1 MTDQKTDH
9 TSPAMSADP
18 TPPMLELT
26 TTLSHTPDENDPEA
40 PNSLQYDKTV
50 PVLLD
55 DLIQTR
61 LLLQADSGGG
71 KSWCIRYLMEQSY
84 SIVPQTLIDIEG
96 EFSTLRERFPYVLV
110 SATPGEGDLRADP
123 ATAGPL
129 CRKIAENGASVIVDL
144 FDLDEKDQQ
153 LFVANYA
160 AELLSL
166 PKALWTPSLVV
177 IDEAERVAPE
187 QGAAVSKSI
196 VSSLVKRARKRRL
209 GVVLAAQNLADLS
222 KKAARS
228 LHNKMI
234 GLATLDTDIK
244 RSAAELGF
252 DKDRARELSELEA
265 GTFFAHGR
273 AFPYRGVR
281 LVRTGPVKTTH
292 DPLSHRDTPP
302 EAIQTPE
309 TLNKVLEDLATIEAP
324 ADTDSGPGSP
334 PTAIDEDLL
343 RREITTRLEKH
354 YEEELQRRLREN
366 SDQRIQ
372 EATAHLQTQASNLRN
387 SLEEARQHARNCL
400 RSLETPAKNELDTR
414 ADNGISQEDVRVEPE
429 PQPQKEV
436 EEVWDTDPG
445 DIVGYAVSGD
455 DHWSDDLS
463 DAHRSILEQL
473 EFLRSHKVRF
483 IDRRNLALL
492 SGRSPRSSA
501 YDDALAYLKKA
512 GLIDYPEPGNVGI
525 TSLGRTIVT
534 FILNDGHNTD
544 RFEAGKTLAQLQR
557 EWLAYLGPSRSSLL
571 QPLLEEHPSD
581 MTREELARR
590 SGRSSRSSA
599 FDDALAQMRKL
610 GLIEYPGRGRIRATE
625 LLFPEELK

>member
-1 MTDQKTDH
+1 MTDQKTDRTNPA
-9 TSPAMSADP
+9 TSRDQA
-18 TPPMLELT
+18 PPLLKLT
-26 TTLSHTPDENDPEA
+26 TTFSETPDANHPEA
-40 PNSLQYDKTV
+40 PNSPQYDKTV

-61 LLLQADSGGG
+61 LLIQADSGGG
-71 KSWCIRYLMEQSY
+71 KSHCIRYLLEQSY
-84 SIVPQTLIDIEG
+84 SAVPQTLIDIEG

-129 CRKIAENGASVIVDL
+129 CRKVAENGASVIIDL
-144 FDLDEKDQQ
+144 YGLDEPEQQ

-160 AELLSL
+160 AELMSL
-166 PKALWTPSLVV
+166 PKDLWTPSLVV

-187 QGAAVSKSI
+187 QGAAVSKSM
-196 VSSLVKRARKRRL
+196 VSSLVKRVRKRRL
-209 GVVLAAQNLADLS
+209 GVILAAQNLSDLS

-228 LHNKMI
+228 LHNKII
-234 GLATLDTDIK
+234 GLASLDTDIK

-324 ADTDSGPGSP
+324 ADTGPGETAPRSP
-334 PTAIDEDLL
+334 IDEDRL
-343 RREITTRLEKH
+343 RREITNRLEKH
-354 YEEELQRRLREN
+354 YEGELERRLRETL
-366 SDQRIQ
+366 DQHIE
-372 EATAHLQTQASNLRN
+372 EATSHLKRKISNLQG
-387 SLEEARQHARNCL
+387 SLDEARRHAQDCL
-400 RSLETPAKNELDTR
+400 RSLEIPPTNAPVTHE
-414 ADNGISQEDVRVEPE
+414 DNSGAQEEVTAEPE
-429 PQPQKEV
+429 PQPQQDDGDL
-436 EEVWDTDPG
+436 WDTGPDE
-445 DIVGYAVSGD
+445 IVGYAASGD
-455 DHWSDDLS
+455 AHWRNDLS
-463 DAHRSILEQL
+463 EAHSTILEQL
-473 EFLRSHKVRF
+473 EFLRSHKVRSL
-483 IDRRNLALL
+483 DRRNLALL

-512 GLIDYPEPGNVGI
+512 GMIDYPEPGNVGI
-525 TSLGRTIVT
+525 TSRGRTIVT
-534 FILNDGHNTD
+534 YVLNDGHNTD
-544 RFEAGKTLAQLQR
+544 RFEAGRTLVQLQR

-571 QPLLEEHPSD
+571 QPLLEEHPAAMS
-581 MTREELARR
+581 REELARR

-599 FDDALAQMRKL
+599 FDDALAQMRKI
-610 GLIEYPGRGRIRATE
+610 GLIEYPGRGQVRAAE
-625 LLFPEELK
+625 LLFPEGLA